1 MPETGYLAVFL
12 IGLLGGVHCIGMCG
26 GVVGALSMPMPG
38 QARLRTWPVHLAYNL
53 GRVASYTL
61 IGTLVGAIGS
71 ATLLFNRWLP
81 VQMAL
86 YVLANVMLLALGLY
100 LTGFTKVLSPVER
113 LGHHLW
119 ARVQPVSSRFLPARS
134 WRRALPLGLVW
145 GLLPCGLTYSIL
157 STALV
162 SGSGMRGG
170 ALMLAFGLGTLP
182 NLFLAGVLLA
192 KFRDFTRRT
201 AVRMFSGAVVIGFAL
216 FGLFHAPQLGGQLW
230 EGVIC

>member
-26 GVVGALSMPMPG
+26 GVVGALSMPKPG
-38 QARLRTWPVHLAYNL
+38 RAKTRTWPVHLAYNL
-53 GRVASYTL
+53 ARVASYTL
-61 IGTLVGAIGS
+61 IGTLVGAVGS

-81 VQMAL
+81 IQMAL
-86 YVLANVMLLALGLY
+86 YVLANVMLLGLGLY
-100 LTGFTKVLSPVER
+100 LTGFTKVLVPVER
-113 LGHHLW
+113 LGHRLW
-119 ARVQPVSSRFLPARS
+119 AKVQPISSRFVPARS
-134 WRRALPLGLVW
+134 WRQALPLGLMW

-162 SGSGMRGG
+162 SGSGLRGG

-182 NLFLAGVLLA
+182 NLFLAGVVLA
-192 KFRDFTRRT
+192 KFRDFTRRA
-201 AVRMFSGAVVIGFAL
+201 AVRLFSGAVVIGFGL
-216 FGLFHAPQLGGQLW
+216 FGLLHAPQLGGRLW